1 MSLRFG
7 QDRIEKAAGL
17 VAVTRFL
24 VKAAIRTHLRAK
36 WNVDVEVRD
45 HSAGIFKQIDKIQRM
60 KAIVCFALLLVLGLP
75 AVAQDRARVYYA
87 MDANAIG
94 PARTIQARVV
104 RRMVDSLVCSVT
116 GTHSV
121 VEAWRSLVSPEDKV
135 GIKVSAAGRSVS
147 GTNPEV
153 VDAIV
158 DGLTEAGVPA
168 KNIIIW
174 DKSIEDL
181 LAAGFKKDSA
191 RYILVGID
199 PKTGYDQQS
208 QVSAPLLG
216 KLIWGDSKFGDR
228 SGPRFAD
235 LLSSGD
241 QLSSQS
247 FFAKVLTTGVTKV
260 INVPSLAD
268 SYLTGINGGIVN
280 MTLSNIDNWR
290 RFAKSASV
298 GDSYISEIY
307 VDPVIREK
315 VVLTLLDALILQ
327 YAGGPFPDPNFSIE
341 NYALFASKDA
351 VAVDATALRLIEE
364 VRKAN
369 KMPSIKPMTAYLEAA
384 SQLGLGEFAEWRIQM
399 VRVGVE
405 GIR

>member
-1 MSLRFG
+1 M
-7 QDRIEKAAGL
+7 
-17 VAVTRFL
+17 
-24 VKAAIRTHLRAK
+24 
-36 WNVDVEVRD
+36 
-45 HSAGIFKQIDKIQRM
+45 M
-60 KAIVCFALLLVLGLP
+60 KAILVLSLLLVVGFP
-75 AVAQDRARVYYA
+75 AAAQERAKVYYA
-87 MDANAIG
+87 MDANAMG
-94 PARTIQARVV
+94 PARSVQARVV

-116 GTHSV
+116 GTQSV
-121 VEAWRSLVSPEDKV
+121 AGAWRSFVSPADKV
-135 GIKVSAAGRSVS
+135 GIKVSATGRSVS

-158 DGLTEAGVPA
+158 DGLAGAGVPA
-168 KNIIIW
+168 RNIIVW

-181 LAAGFKKDSA
+181 LAAGFKKDGA
-191 RYILVGID
+191 RYVLQGID

-208 QVSAPLLG
+208 QVSAPVLG

-228 SGPRFAD
+228 VGRRFAD
-235 LLSSGD
+235 LLSSGE

-247 FFAKVLTTGVTKV
+247 YFAKVLTTQVTKV

-290 RFAKSASV
+290 RFAKSAAA
-298 GDSYISEIY
+298 GGSYISELY
-307 VDPVIREK
+307 ADPMIRDK

-341 NYALFASKDA
+341 NYAIFASKDA
-351 VAVDATALRLIEE
+351 VAIDATAARLIEE

-369 KMPSIKPMTAYLEAA
+369 KMPSIKPMIAYLEAA
-384 SQLGLGEFAEWRIQM
+384 SQLGLGESAQWRIQTI
-399 VRVGVE
+399 RVGVE

>member
-1 MSLRFG
+1 
-7 QDRIEKAAGL
+7 
-17 VAVTRFL
+17 
-24 VKAAIRTHLRAK
+24 
-36 WNVDVEVRD
+36 
-45 HSAGIFKQIDKIQRM
+45 M
-60 KAIVCFALLLVLGLP
+60 KLLLVLLLLLVAGFP
-75 AVAQDRARVYYA
+75 AVAQDRAKVYYA

-94 PARTIQARVV
+94 PLRSVQARVV
-104 RRMVDSLVCSVT
+104 RRMVDSLICSLA
-116 GTHSV
+116 GRQSV
-121 VEAWRSLVSPEDKV
+121 AAAWRSLVSPTDKV
-135 GIKVSAAGRSVS
+135 GIKVSATGRSVS

-181 LAAGFKKDSA
+181 LAAGFKNDGA
-191 RYILVGID
+191 RYVLEGID

-228 SGPRFAD
+228 RGQRFSD
-235 LLSSGD
+235 LLSSGE

-247 FFAKVLTTGVTKV
+247 YFAKVLTKGVTKV

-268 SYLTGINGGIVN
+268 SYLTGINGGIVS

-290 RFAKSASV
+290 RFAKSASM

-307 VDPVIREK
+307 ADPMIRDK
-315 VVLTLLDALILQ
+315 VVVTLLDALILQ
-327 YAGGPFPDPNFSIE
+327 YAGGPFPDPNFAIE
-341 NYALFASKDA
+341 NYVIFASKDA
-351 VAVDATALRLIEE
+351 VAIDATAARLIEE
-364 VRKAN
+364 ARKAN
-369 KMPSIKPMTAYLEAA
+369 NMPSIKPMIAYLEAA
-384 SQLGLGEFAEWRIQM
+384 SQLGLGESAEWRIQM
-399 VRVGVE
+399 TRVGVE